1 MQSPPRPSNAE
12 SGHKPDQH
20 PIRSIAIVGGGT
32 AGWISAAILARALTG
47 TGTRI
52 TLIESAQI
60 GIIGVGE
67 ATIPPFVDMLQFLDI
82 NLADFIHRTEATM
95 KLAIRFDGWNGSG
108 SSYWHPFGT
117 FGAGIARRPF
127 HHALLHARAGTDR
140 PGVTDFNLCAAL
152 AERDLAFAPDSA
164 PPGGARF
171 ALHLDATL
179 VAGYLRNYAETLGV
193 TRIEATVAGVHRDDR
208 GLLAAVSLSDGR
220 RVPADLFID
229 ASGFSGVLINGEL
242 GTGYIDWRAHL
253 PCDRALA
260 LPTARGATLPPCT
273 VAHAMDAGWRWRIP
287 LQHRTGN
294 GYVYSSAH
302 LSDDAA
308 AAELLAALG
317 QPQGSQPRQL
327 RFVPGRRTQAWVG
340 NCVAIG
346 LASGFLEPL
355 ESTSIHLVTA
365 GVFNL
370 LDHFPDRS
378 FSPAL
383 AASYNAELAQ
393 ELERIRDFLILH
405 YALTTRRDTPFWAD
419 MAGAALPDS
428 LRERIALFADA
439 GIIRPA
445 PRELFTDASWFYVLD
460 GMGLV
465 PRRSDPLIA
474 AIDPAVL
481 RTMLSRI
488 SHDTVA
494 AAARVRPHAALFP
507 ARGAIPPV
515 FAPAFTPAFKTS
527 G

>member
-1 MQSPPRPSNAE
+1 VQVPPRPSD
-12 SGHKPDQH
+12 PDTG

-32 AGWISAAILARALTG
+32 AGWISAAILARALTN

-52 TLIESAQI
+52 TLIESAHI

-67 ATIPPFVDMLQFLDI
+67 ATIPPFVDMLRFRDI
-82 NLADFIHRTEATM
+82 NLADFIRRTEATM
-95 KLAIRFDGWNGSG
+95 KLAIRFDGWNGPD

-117 FGAGIARRPF
+117 FGTGIARRPF
-127 HHALLHARAGTDR
+127 HHSLLYARAGTDQ

-152 AERDLAFAPDSA
+152 AARDLAFSPEAP

-193 TRIEATVAGVHRDDR
+193 IRIEATVAGAHRDER
-208 GLLAAVSLSDGR
+208 GLIAAVALADGR
-220 RVPADLFID
+220 RVAADLFID
-229 ASGFSGVLINGEL
+229 ASGFSGVLIEREL

-260 LPTARGATLPPCT
+260 MPTARETTLPPYT

-287 LQHRTGN
+287 LQHRSGN

-302 LSDDAA
+302 LSDDRA
-308 AAELLAALG
+308 AAELQAALG
-317 QPQGSQPRQL
+317 NPQSMQPRQL

-383 AASYNAELAQ
+383 AASYNTELAQ
-393 ELERIRDFLILH
+393 ELEQIRDFLILH
-405 YALTTRRDTPFWAD
+405 YCLTTRRDTPFWAD
-419 MAGAALPDS
+419 LAAAPLPDS
-428 LRERIALFADA
+428 LRDRIALYADA

-460 GMGLV
+460 GMGLT

-488 SHDTVA
+488 SHEAMAAGAHSLPHDVLFPPH
-494 AAARVRPHAALFP
+494 AAARLSATRIAQPLH
-507 ARGAIPPV
+507 
-515 FAPAFTPAFKTS
+515 TS